1 MWNWSHYVAFFI
13 CKKTVIYS
21 RQDMEVAALPRPS
34 ICLFVWLCDFVE
46 SETDAF
52 DFTQS
57 LNNVSAYRY
66 FFFPPY
72 REKTVSQVTWVATKE
87 KKKKVWDMFT
97 LFCCCET
104 FLNIALKPLCRF
116 LSGHQTPLTK
126 TIILSQQDM
135 GVAALPRPRSVSSCD
150 CMTLIK

>member
-87 KKKKVWDMFT
+87 KEKKGVRYVHSILLLWDFSEHCTEAIMSVSFRPPDS
-97 LFCCCET
+97 F
-104 FLNIALKPLCRF
+104 
-116 LSGHQTPLTK
+116 
-126 TIILSQQDM
+126 IILSQQDM

-150 CMTLIK
+150 GMTLIK